1 MMVRSGGYSLE
12 TDQASE
18 IEAIMQSASAL
29 KQEKLDCIDC
39 EHRTLRTFCNLD
51 KAALRVYASIG
62 IEVCFPKGEILF
74 HENERSH
81 N

>member
-1 MMVRSGGYSLE
+1 MMMEQGVLFRNYGAFG
-12 TDQASE
+12 
-18 IEAIMQSASAL
+18 IEAPVQNASAL
-29 KQEKLDCIDC
+29 KKESLDSIDC